1 MIILANLV
9 TIFIVGIGLSMDAF
23 SLSILYGTLSL
34 PKKTMLH
41 LAVTVGIF
49 HFFMPL
55 LGYGCGKTL
64 FNFISIN
71 PQVLMGVIFSL
82 IAVQM
87 FLSLT
92 KEEEPMALTGFL
104 SLCFFA
110 FSVSIDSFSVG
121 IGLSGFNMNLFIAPL
136 IFSLTSFT
144 FTISGLVLGK
154 KINKIVGN
162 ISTLIGSILLFILG
176 LYYFFA

>member
-55 LGYGCGKTL
+55 LGFGCGKTL

-82 IAVQM
+82 IAVQI
-87 FLSLT
+87 T

-104 SLCFFA
+104 SLCLFA
-110 FSVSIDSFSVG
+110 FTVSIDSFSVG

-162 ISTLIGSILLFILG
+162 ISTLIGSLLLLILG
-176 LYYFFA
+176 LYYFFT